1 VCDEHR
7 DLATASLVEVW
18 MIDETEGRTW
28 FLSNAKREL
37 EGKTALVTG
46 ASLTLP
52 GVFGAEVNSD

>member
-1 VCDEHR
+1 MCDEHR

-18 MIDETEGRTW
+18 IDETEGRSW
-28 FLSNAKREL
+28 FLSEVKREL

-52 GVFGAEVNSD
+52 GVFGAELNSD